1 MVELFAIIDVETTG
15 GSARFER
22 ITEIAIVLHDGVRE
36 LDRFSTLLNPERSI
50 PYNITMLTGITNEMT
65 ATAPRFFEVAKRIV
79 EMTDGAVFVAHNAK
93 FDYSF
98 VQEEFARLG
107 YPYKRKTL
115 CTVKLAR
122 KAMPGLPSYS
132 LSNLKKHLGIFAERS
147 HRALD
152 DTLATAQLFERIYAM
167 DEGPRLVQTMA
178 RQSVKE
184 MKLPEGLSVDRLN
197 EAPEA
202 CGVYYLHAS
211 DGGVLYVG
219 KSLNIRKRIYEHFCD
234 NSSKGQKLRAGV
246 ADFSYAVTGS
256 ELAALLIESGEIKRL
271 QPPVNRA
278 RRARSFAGKVY
289 AYTDEA
295 GYLRFSCVKPSN
307 QNAKMARPVREYSKA
322 DHAVAHL
329 GKLCEAN
336 GLCLNLC
343 GIAPQKNP
351 CFNYHIGKCSGACI
365 GLEPAEDYNE
375 RAYRALAALKKGLE
389 GTFLIVDPSAAQD
402 KVQTVFGVREGAYQG
417 MAAFDSDEAPRP
429 DEIWDYLKNPYPYDP
444 DIPAIIGGYLQSDK
458 RRCRV
463 IRF

>member
-1 MVELFAIIDVETTG
+1 MAGLFAIIDVETTG

-65 ATAPRFFEVAKRIV
+65 ATAPRFFEVARQIV
-79 EMTDGAVFVAHNAK
+79 EMTDGAVFVAHNAR

-107 YPYKRKTL
+107 YPYKRQTL

-132 LSNLKKHLGIFAERS
+132 LSNLKKQLGIIAERS

-152 DTLATAQLFERIYAM
+152 DTLATAQLFERIFAM
-167 DEGPRLVQTMA
+167 DEGPRLIQSMA
-178 RQSVKE
+178 RQSIKE
-184 MKLPEGLSVDRLN
+184 MKLPEGLSAERLN

-219 KSLNIRKRIYEHFCD
+219 KSLNIRKRIYEHFSD
-234 NSSKGQKLRAGV
+234 NSAKGQKLRAGV
-246 ADFSYAVTGS
+246 ADFSYTVTGS

-289 AYTDEA
+289 AHTDEA
-295 GYLRFSCVKPSN
+295 GYLRFSCVKPPN
-307 QNAKMARPVREYSKA
+307 QSFKMVRPLREYSKA

-329 GKLCEAN
+329 SKLCDTNE
-336 GLCLNLC
+336 LCLYLC
-343 GIAPQKNP
+343 GIAPHKSP
-351 CFNYHIGKCSGACI
+351 CFNYHVGKCSGACI
-365 GLEPAEDYNE
+365 GLESPEDYNE
-375 RAYRALAALKKGLE
+375 RAHRALATLKKGLE
-389 GTFLIVDPSAAQD
+389 GTFLIVDPAAPAGNT
-402 KVQTVFGVREGAYQG
+402 QTVFGVRQGAYQG
-417 MAAFDSDEAPRP
+417 MATLDCDEAPRP

-444 DIPAIIGGYLQSDK
+444 DIPAIICGYLQSGK
-458 RRCRV
+458 RRCQV